1 MPTHGRQ
8 TFTSLLAAGRY
19 VHLFHSMTV
28 AASQTARWLMFN
40 GNFSTKKYFN
50 FITEINF
57 CFNVI
62 QNLGTS
68 GGTHI

>member
-40 GNFSTKKYFN
+40 GNFSTKKVF
-50 FITEINF
+50 
-57 CFNVI
+57 
-62 QNLGTS
+62 
-68 GGTHI
+68 